1 MATKMSRRTGLLSE
15 TRLQRMGDNY
25 RKKDVS
31 DTNIS
36 SIKSCQVA
44 CYSGKKIIKIL
55 WHSSEIFVLKK
66 REKLLFCRHFCK
78 HCFSC
83 SSLIP
88 TKCLYVS
95 TISVAKHSM
104 KRVGLC
110 FLRCFGNKI
119 KNFLVNGSSFSP
131 HD

>member
-1 MATKMSRRTGLLSE
+1 MSRRTGLLSE

-55 WHSSEIFVLKK
+55 
-66 REKLLFCRHFCK
+66 
-78 HCFSC
+78 
-83 SSLIP
+83 
-88 TKCLYVS
+88 
-95 TISVAKHSM
+95 
-104 KRVGLC
+104 
-110 FLRCFGNKI
+110 
-119 KNFLVNGSSFSP
+119 
-131 HD
+131 